1 MARTKGRRKR
11 KGGTSAYFRQI
22 FSERPDLLHG
32 TSNQELITRWMAD
45 HPNHKPIE
53 LRKAKANLANLKSLL
68 RKEER
73 EGRGGKTA
81 PQSVRTG
88 AATRGLDALEE
99 AIDDC
104 LSYAKSIDRTQLE
117 SVIKLLRRARNAVV
131 WKIGSSD

>member
-53 LRKAKANLANLKSLL
+53 LRK
-68 RKEER
+68 EER
-73 EGRGGKTA
+73 EGRGGKAA
-81 PQSVRTG
+81 PHQVRTG

-104 LSYAKSIDRTQLE
+104 LSAAKGMDRTGLE
-117 SVIKLLRRARNAVV
+117 RVIKLLRRARNEVV
-131 WKIGSSD
+131 WKIGS